1 MTGDNQR
8 TANTIAQKLGIR
20 NFLAQ
25 SYKKQER
32 SKSKSSKNEVR

>member
-20 NFLAQ
+20 NFLA
-25 SYKKQER
+25 R
-32 SKSKSSKNEVR
+32 LTRNKSGANQKAPKTR